1 MSALQIKTYQRKK
14 EPMSME
20 TCSEVE
26 LSNEKEVLSA
36 WKLHLEQVRNQ
47 QKNLSVELLW
57 RVLCALEQDFFYTVK
72 GISFT
77 FIIRGHE
84 MFVNRK
90 EKSITQATVGLAAQ
104 RVLEKQ
110 AQGMVITGPKK
121 IGTFGAS
128 YLYPIFQ
135 QIGLINGENLYE

>member
-1 MSALQIKTYQRKK
+1 MST
-14 EPMSME
+14 E
-20 TCSEVE
+20 TCSEVK
-26 LSNEKEVLSA
+26 LSNKKEVLSV
-36 WKLHLEQVRNQ
+36 WKLHLEQVRNRPE
-47 QKNLSVELLW
+47 NLSVELLW
-57 RVLCALEQDFFYTVK
+57 QVLFVLEQEFFYTVK

-77 FIIRGHE
+77 YIIRGHE
-84 MFVNRK
+84 MFVDRK

-110 AQGMVITGPKK
+110 AQGIAITGPKK

-135 QIGLINGENLYE
+135 QIGLIPCE

>member
-1 MSALQIKTYQRKK
+1 MSTEVCPEVKLSNKK
-14 EPMSME
+14 E
-20 TCSEVE
+20 VR
-26 LSNEKEVLSA
+26 SA
-36 WKLHLEQVRNQ
+36 WKMHLEQVRNRPE
-47 QKNLSVELLW
+47 NLSVELLW
-57 RVLCALEQDFFYTVK
+57 QVLFVLEQEFFYTVK

-77 FIIRGHE
+77 YIIRGHE
-84 MFVNRK
+84 MFVDRK

-110 AQGMVITGPKK
+110 AQGLAITGPKK

-135 QIGLINGENLYE
+135 QIGLIRGE

>member
-1 MSALQIKTYQRKK
+1 MSTEIY
-14 EPMSME
+14 
-20 TCSEVE
+20 SEVK
-26 LSNEKEVLSA
+26 LSNKKEVLSV
-36 WKLHLEQVRNQ
+36 WKLHLEQVRNRPE
-47 QKNLSVELLW
+47 NLSVELLW
-57 RVLCALEQDFFYTVK
+57 QVLFVLEQEFFYTVK

-77 FIIRGHE
+77 YIIRGHE
-84 MFVNRK
+84 MFVDRK

-110 AQGMVITGPKK
+110 AQGIAITGPKK

-135 QIGLINGENLYE
+135 QIGLIPCE

>member
-1 MSALQIKTYQRKK
+1 MST
-14 EPMSME
+14 E
-20 TCSEVE
+20 TCSEVK
-26 LSNEKEVLSA
+26 LSNKKDVLSA

-47 QKNLSVELLW
+47 TENLSVELLW
-57 RVLCALEQDFFYTVK
+57 QVLFVLEQEFFYTVK

-77 FIIRGHE
+77 YIIQGHE
-84 MFVNRK
+84 MFVDRK

-110 AQGMVITGPKK
+110 AQGIAIAGPKK

-135 QIGLINGENLYE
+135 QIGLIPCA

>member
-1 MSALQIKTYQRKK
+1 MST
-14 EPMSME
+14 
-20 TCSEVE
+20 EVCPE
-26 LSNEKEVLSA
+26 VKLSNKKEVLSA

-47 QKNLSVELLW
+47 SENLSVELLW
-57 RVLCALEQDFFYTVK
+57 RVLCVLEQDFFYTVK

-77 FIIRGHE
+77 YIIRGHE
-84 MFVNRK
+84 MFVDRK

-135 QIGLINGENLYE
+135 QIGLVNGGN